1 MQDADAESAKPR
13 EGSGRDGQP
22 SQSAGRGRPCPALAP
37 TAHPHHQCSQ
47 GAWQRLRDPGS
58 PGTLGTFSK

>member
-22 SQSAGRGRPCPALAP
+22 SQSAGRGRPCPALAHA
-37 TAHPHHQCSQ
+37 AHPHHQCSRVR
-47 GAWQRLRDPGS
+47 GRG
-58 PGTLGTFSK
+58 